1 MGRQARPLHGVWR
14 SVGIEGEDALGSLS
28 VSFAGREQVARAVP
42 HGGPCLFVDKQPWH
56 LCSPSKASLNTVSAS
71 DH

>member
-1 MGRQARPLHGVWR
+1 MEPLRGMQKGA
-14 SVGIEGEDALGSLS
+14 GIEGEDALGSPS
-28 VSFAGREQVARAVP
+28 ASSAGREQVVRAVP
-42 HGGPCLFVDKQPWH
+42 HGGLGLFVDKQPWH